1 MESKRFITGKELT
14 WIPVREGI
22 TRHILAYN
30 DDIMMVEVKF
40 EKGITADLHSHVH
53 TQVSYIASGTFEFT
67 VNGEKQIVT
76 QGDSILMK
84 PNEPHQCR
92 CIEEGVVIDTFTPM
106 RTDFLQ

>member
-1 MESKRFITGKELT
+1 MESNRFINSSELA
-14 WIPVREGI
+14 WMRVGEGI

-30 DDIMMVEVKF
+30 EDLMMVEVKF

-53 TQVSYIASGTFEFT
+53 TQVSYIASGSFEFT
-67 VNGEKQIVT
+67 VNGEKQIVI
-76 QGDSILMK
+76 QGDSILRK

-92 CIEEGVVIDTFTPM
+92 CIEEDVVIDTFTPM

>member
-1 MESKRFITGKELT
+1 MESNRFIKSSELT
-14 WIPVREGI
+14 WMPVGEGI

-30 DDIMMVEVKF
+30 DDLMMVEVKF

-67 VNGEKQIVT
+67 VSGEKQIVT

-84 PNEPHQCR
+84 SNEPHQCR

-106 RTDFLQ
+106 RVDFIK

>member
-1 MESKRFITGKELT
+1 MESNRFIKGNELT
-14 WIPVREGI
+14 RMSVGEGI

-30 DDIMMVEVKF
+30 DELMMVEVKF
-40 EKGITADLHSHVH
+40 EKGIIADLHSHVH

-67 VNGEKQIVT
+67 VNGEKHIVT

-84 PNEPHQCR
+84 SNEPHQCR

-106 RTDFLQ
+106 RADFLQ